1 MMEKRN
7 RLAVTG
13 VAIADCLGDDGIE
26 NNFNRYMA
34 DDTSKP
40 MDIENIKKSIVEKGL
55 LRKALTKYYDR
66 SSMTVIDL
74 VDKAINMADLDVK
87 SDTEAPI
94 MTGTTRGPIT
104 STLEYF
110 KLYWFEKWKEEF
122 EEDPQKKQEIYLGLI
137 NKFKRMNPYFLLNVN
152 VDFIQ
157 TQLSAHYGINGPVFQ
172 SAATCSSG
180 IYLLDIAKAYLER
193 GNKYAILTGYEQLDA
208 HELTR
213 WFFMSLGAAAPS
225 GVCKPFDKNR
235 DGTVLKNSYAA
246 MIVEREDEA
255 KKRGAKILA
264 YVEDVRNRND
274 AGHAL
279 APAEDGKAYRIA
291 LESLMKDKDITYDDI
306 DYVNAHATG
315 TPRGDE
321 IELNT
326 LKDYLKKDTVVSALK
341 GHIGHAMGA
350 CSLAELT
357 YTIMMMNKGIALHT
371 AHLKDPCDDY
381 FNLITKPKEMQI
393 NYALK
398 NSFGFGGRSSVAL
411 LSKAD

>member
-1 MMEKRN
+1 MT

-13 VAIADCLGDDGIE
+13 VAIADCMGSDGIE
-26 NNFNRYMA
+26 NNFDRYMK
-34 DDTSKP
+34 DDTSVS
-40 MDIENIKKSIVEKGL
+40 MDIDKIKESVVEKGL

-66 SSMTVIDL
+66 STMTALDL
-74 VDKAINMADLDVK
+74 VDKAKAMADIDFK
-87 SDTEAPI
+87 SDIEAPI

-104 STLEYF
+104 TTLEYF
-110 KLYWFEKWKEEF
+110 QAYWFEKWKEEA
-122 EEDPQKKQEIYLGLI
+122 EEDPAKKVEIYQGLI
-137 NKFKRMNPYFLLNVN
+137 KKFKRMNPYFLLNVN
-152 VDFIQ
+152 IDFLQ
-157 TQLSAHYGINGPVFQ
+157 TEISRIYGLHGPVYQ

-180 IYLLDIAKAYLER
+180 IYLLDMAKAYLER

-213 WFFMSLGAAAPS
+213 WFFMSLGAAAPD
-225 GVCKPFDKNR
+225 GICRPFDKNR
-235 DGTVLKNSYAA
+235 TGTVLRNSYAA

-255 KKRGAKILA
+255 KKRGANILC

-274 AGHAL
+274 AGHPM
-279 APAEDGKAYRIA
+279 APADDGKAYRMA

-326 LKDYLKKDTVVSALK
+326 LKDYLPKGTTVSALK

-350 CSLAELT
+350 CSLAEIT
-357 YTIMMMNKGIALHT
+357 YTCMMMNKGIALHT
-371 AHLKDPCDDY
+371 ANLKDPCDDY
-381 FNLITKPKEMQI
+381 FDLITKPKEMQI

-411 LSKAD
+411 ISKAD

>member
-1 MMEKRN
+1 MT

-13 VAIADCLGDDGIE
+13 VAIADCMGSDGIE
-26 NNFNRYMA
+26 NNFDRYMK
-34 DDTSKP
+34 DDTSVS
-40 MDIENIKKSIVEKGL
+40 MDIDAIKKSIVEKGL
-55 LRKALTKYYDR
+55 LRKAMTKYYDR
-66 SSMTVIDL
+66 STMTALDL
-74 VDKAINMADLDVK
+74 VDKAKAMADIDFK
-87 SDTEAPI
+87 SDIEAPI

-104 STLEYF
+104 TTLEYF
-110 KLYWFEKWKEEF
+110 QAYWFEKWKEEH
-122 EEDPQKKQEIYLGLI
+122 EEDPAKKAEIYQGLI
-137 NKFKRMNPYFLLNVN
+137 KKFKRMNPYFLLNVN
-152 VDFIQ
+152 IDFLQ
-157 TQLSAHYGINGPVFQ
+157 TEISRIYGLHGPVYQ

-180 IYLLDIAKAYLER
+180 IYLLDMAKAYLDR

-213 WFFMSLGAAAPS
+213 WFFMSLGAAAPD
-225 GVCKPFDKNR
+225 GVCRPFDKNR
-235 DGTVLKNSYAA
+235 TGTVLRNSYAA

-255 KKRGAKILA
+255 KKRGANILC

-274 AGHAL
+274 AGHPM
-279 APAEDGKAYRIA
+279 APADDGKAYRMA

-326 LKDYLKKDTVVSALK
+326 LKDYLPKGTTISALK

-350 CSLAELT
+350 CTLAEIT
-357 YTIMMMNKGIALHT
+357 YTCMMMNKGIALHT
-371 AHLKDPCDDY
+371 ANLKDPCDDY
-381 FNLITKPKEMQI
+381 FDLITKPKEMQI

>member
-1 MMEKRN
+1 MT

-13 VAIADCLGDDGIE
+13 VAIADCMGSDGIE
-26 NNFNRYMA
+26 NNFDRYMK
-34 DDTSKP
+34 DDTSVS
-40 MDIENIKKSIVEKGL
+40 MDIDKIKESVVEKGL

-66 SSMTVIDL
+66 STMTALDL
-74 VDKAINMADLDVK
+74 VDKAKAMADIDFK
-87 SDTEAPI
+87 SDIEAPI

-104 STLEYF
+104 TTLEYF
-110 KLYWFEKWKEEF
+110 QAYWFEKWKEEA
-122 EEDPQKKQEIYLGLI
+122 EEDHAKKAEIYQGLI
-137 NKFKRMNPYFLLNVN
+137 KKFKRMNPYFLLNVN
-152 VDFIQ
+152 IDFLQ
-157 TQLSAHYGINGPVFQ
+157 TEISRIYGLHGPVYQ

-180 IYLLDIAKAYLER
+180 IYLLDMAKAYLER

-213 WFFMSLGAAAPS
+213 WFFMSLGAAAPD
-225 GVCKPFDKNR
+225 GICRPFDKNR
-235 DGTVLKNSYAA
+235 TGTVLRNSYAA

-255 KKRGAKILA
+255 KKRGANILC

-274 AGHAL
+274 AGHPM
-279 APAEDGKAYRIA
+279 APADDGKAYRMA

-326 LKDYLKKDTVVSALK
+326 LKDYLPKGTTVSALK

-350 CSLAELT
+350 CSLAEIT
-357 YTIMMMNKGIALHT
+357 YTCMMMNKGIALHT
-371 AHLKDPCDDY
+371 ANLNDPCDDY
-381 FNLITKPKEMQI
+381 FDLITKPKEMEI

-411 LSKAD
+411 ISKAD

>member
-1 MMEKRN
+1 MT

-13 VAIADCLGDDGIE
+13 VAIADCMGSDGIE
-26 NNFNRYMA
+26 NNFDRYMK
-34 DDTSKP
+34 DDTSVS
-40 MDIENIKKSIVEKGL
+40 MDIDAIKSSIVEKGL
-55 LRKALTKYYDR
+55 LRKAMTKYYDR
-66 SSMTVIDL
+66 STMTVLDL
-74 VDKAINMADLDVK
+74 VDKAKNMADIDFK
-87 SDTEAPI
+87 SDIEAPI

-104 STLEYF
+104 TTLEYF
-110 KLYWFEKWKEEF
+110 QSYWFEKWKEEH
-122 EEDPQKKQEIYLGLI
+122 EEDPAKKAEIYQGLI
-137 NKFKRMNPYFLLNVN
+137 KKFKRMNPYFLLNVN
-152 VDFIQ
+152 IDFLQ
-157 TQLSAHYGINGPVFQ
+157 TEISRIYGLHGPVYQ

-180 IYLLDIAKAYLER
+180 IYLLDMAKAYLER

-213 WFFMSLGAAAPS
+213 WFFMSLGAAAPD
-225 GVCKPFDKNR
+225 GVCRPFDKNR
-235 DGTVLKNSYAA
+235 TGTVLRNSYAA

-255 KKRGAKILA
+255 KKRGAKILC
-264 YVEDVRNRND
+264 YVDDVRNRND
-274 AGHAL
+274 AGHPM
-279 APAEDGKAYRIA
+279 APADDGKAYRMA

-326 LKDYLKKDTVVSALK
+326 LKDYLPKGTTISALK

-350 CSLAELT
+350 CTLAEIT
-357 YTIMMMNKGIALHT
+357 YTCMMMNKGIALHT
-371 AHLKDPCDDY
+371 ANLKDPCDDY
-381 FNLITKPKEMQI
+381 FDLITKPKEMQI

>member
-1 MMEKRN
+1 MT

-13 VAIADCLGDDGIE
+13 VAIADCMGSDGIE
-26 NNFNRYMA
+26 NNFDRYMK
-34 DDTSKP
+34 DDTSVS
-40 MDIENIKKSIVEKGL
+40 MDIDKIKESVVEKGL

-66 SSMTVIDL
+66 STMTALDL
-74 VDKAINMADLDVK
+74 VDKAKAMADIDFK
-87 SDTEAPI
+87 SDIEAPI

-104 STLEYF
+104 TTLEYF
-110 KLYWFEKWKEEF
+110 QAYWFEKWKEEH
-122 EEDPQKKQEIYLGLI
+122 EEDPAKKAEIYQGLI
-137 NKFKRMNPYFLLNVN
+137 KKFKRMNPYFLLNVN
-152 VDFIQ
+152 IDFLQ
-157 TQLSAHYGINGPVFQ
+157 TEISRIYGLHGPVYQ

-180 IYLLDIAKAYLER
+180 IYLLDMAKAYLDR

-213 WFFMSLGAAAPS
+213 WFFMSLGAAAPD
-225 GVCKPFDKNR
+225 GVCRPFDKNR
-235 DGTVLKNSYAA
+235 TGTVLRNSYAA

-255 KKRGAKILA
+255 KKRGANILC

-274 AGHAL
+274 AGHPM
-279 APAEDGKAYRIA
+279 APADDGKAYRMA

-326 LKDYLKKDTVVSALK
+326 LKDYLPKGTTISALK

-350 CSLAELT
+350 CTLAEIT
-357 YTIMMMNKGIALHT
+357 YTCMMMNKGIALHT
-371 AHLKDPCDDY
+371 ANLKDPCDDY
-381 FNLITKPKEMQI
+381 FDLITKPKEMQI

>member
-1 MMEKRN
+1 MT

-13 VAIADCLGDDGIE
+13 VAIADCMGSDGIE
-26 NNFNRYMA
+26 NNFDRYMK
-34 DDTSKP
+34 DDTSVS
-40 MDIENIKKSIVEKGL
+40 MDIDAIKSSIVEKGL
-55 LRKALTKYYDR
+55 LRKAMTKYYDR
-66 SSMTVIDL
+66 STMTVLDL
-74 VDKAINMADLDVK
+74 VDKAKNMADIDFK
-87 SDTEAPI
+87 SDIEAPI

-104 STLEYF
+104 TTLEYF
-110 KLYWFEKWKEEF
+110 QSYWFEKWKEEH
-122 EEDPQKKQEIYLGLI
+122 EEDPAKKAEIYQGLI
-137 NKFKRMNPYFLLNVN
+137 KKFKRMNPYFLLNVN
-152 VDFIQ
+152 IDFLQ
-157 TQLSAHYGINGPVFQ
+157 TEISRIYGLHGPVYQ

-180 IYLLDIAKAYLER
+180 IYLLDMAKAYLER

-213 WFFMSLGAAAPS
+213 WFFMSLGAAAPD
-225 GVCKPFDKNR
+225 GVCRPFDKNR
-235 DGTVLKNSYAA
+235 TGTVLRNSYAA

-255 KKRGAKILA
+255 KKRGAKILC
-264 YVEDVRNRND
+264 YVDDVRNRND
-274 AGHAL
+274 AGHPM
-279 APAEDGKAYRIA
+279 APADDGKAYRMA

-326 LKDYLKKDTVVSALK
+326 LKDYLPKGTTISALK

-350 CSLAELT
+350 CTLAEIT
-357 YTIMMMNKGIALHT
+357 YTCMMMNKGIALHT
-371 AHLKDPCDDY
+371 ANLKDPCDDY
-381 FNLITKPKEMQI
+381 FELITKPKEMQI

>member
-1 MMEKRN
+1 MT

-13 VAIADCLGDDGIE
+13 VAIADCMGSDGIE
-26 NNFNRYMA
+26 NNFDRYMK
-34 DDTSKP
+34 DDTSVS
-40 MDIENIKKSIVEKGL
+40 MDIDAIKRSIVEKGL
-55 LRKALTKYYDR
+55 LRKAMTKYYDR
-66 SSMTVIDL
+66 STMTALDL
-74 VDKAINMADLDVK
+74 VDKAKAMADIDFK
-87 SDTEAPI
+87 SDIEAPI

-104 STLEYF
+104 TTLEYF
-110 KLYWFEKWKEEF
+110 QAYWFEKWKEEH
-122 EEDPQKKQEIYLGLI
+122 EEDPAKKAEIYQGLI
-137 NKFKRMNPYFLLNVN
+137 KKFKRMNPYFLLNVN
-152 VDFIQ
+152 IDFLQ
-157 TQLSAHYGINGPVFQ
+157 TEISRIYGLHGPVYQ

-180 IYLLDIAKAYLER
+180 IYLLDMAKAYLDR

-213 WFFMSLGAAAPS
+213 WFFMSLGAAAPD
-225 GVCKPFDKNR
+225 GVCRPFDKNR
-235 DGTVLKNSYAA
+235 TGTVLRNSYAA

-255 KKRGAKILA
+255 KKRGANILC

-274 AGHAL
+274 AGHPM
-279 APAEDGKAYRIA
+279 APADDGKAYRMA

-326 LKDYLKKDTVVSALK
+326 LKDYLPKGTTISALK

-350 CSLAELT
+350 CTLAEIT
-357 YTIMMMNKGIALHT
+357 YTCMMMNKGIALHT
-371 AHLKDPCDDY
+371 ANLKDPCDDY
-381 FNLITKPKEMQI
+381 FDLITKPKEMQI

>member
-1 MMEKRN
+1 
-7 RLAVTG
+7 
-13 VAIADCLGDDGIE
+13 
-26 NNFNRYMA
+26 
-34 DDTSKP
+34 
-40 MDIENIKKSIVEKGL
+40 
-55 LRKALTKYYDR
+55 
-66 SSMTVIDL
+66 
-74 VDKAINMADLDVK
+74 
-87 SDTEAPI
+87 

-104 STLEYF
+104 TTLEYF
-110 KLYWFEKWKEEF
+110 QAYWFEKWKEEA
-122 EEDPQKKQEIYLGLI
+122 EEDPAKKAEIYQGLI
-137 NKFKRMNPYFLLNVN
+137 KKFKRMNPYFLLNVN
-152 VDFIQ
+152 IDFLQ
-157 TQLSAHYGINGPVFQ
+157 TEISRIYGLHGPVYQ

-180 IYLLDIAKAYLER
+180 IYLLDMAKAYLER

-213 WFFMSLGAAAPS
+213 WFFMSLGAAAPD
-225 GVCKPFDKNR
+225 GICRPFDKNR
-235 DGTVLKNSYAA
+235 TGTVLRNSYAA

-255 KKRGAKILA
+255 KKRGANILC

-274 AGHAL
+274 AGHPM
-279 APAEDGKAYRIA
+279 APADDGKAYRMA

-326 LKDYLKKDTVVSALK
+326 LKDYLPKGTTVSALK

-350 CSLAELT
+350 CSLAEIT
-357 YTIMMMNKGIALHT
+357 YTCMMMNKGIALHT
-371 AHLKDPCDDY
+371 ANLKDPCDDY
-381 FNLITKPKEMQI
+381 FDLITKPKEMQI

-411 LSKAD
+411 ISKAD

>member
-1 MMEKRN
+1 MT

-13 VAIADCLGDDGIE
+13 VAIADCMGSDGIE
-26 NNFNRYMA
+26 NNFDRYMK
-34 DDTSKP
+34 DDTSVS
-40 MDIENIKKSIVEKGL
+40 MDIDKIKESVVEKGL

-66 SSMTVIDL
+66 STMTALDL
-74 VDKAINMADLDVK
+74 VDKAKAMADIDFK
-87 SDTEAPI
+87 SDIEAPI

-104 STLEYF
+104 TTLEYF
-110 KLYWFEKWKEEF
+110 QAYWFEKWKEEH
-122 EEDPQKKQEIYLGLI
+122 EEDPAKKAEIYQGLI
-137 NKFKRMNPYFLLNVN
+137 KKFKRMNPYFLLNVN
-152 VDFIQ
+152 IDFLQ
-157 TQLSAHYGINGPVFQ
+157 TEISRIYGLHGPVYQ

-180 IYLLDIAKAYLER
+180 IYLLDMAKAYLER

-213 WFFMSLGAAAPS
+213 WFFMSLGAAAPD
-225 GVCKPFDKNR
+225 GICRPFDKNR
-235 DGTVLKNSYAA
+235 TGTVLRNSYAA

-255 KKRGAKILA
+255 KKRGANILC

-274 AGHAL
+274 AGHPM
-279 APAEDGKAYRIA
+279 APADDGKAYRMA

-326 LKDYLKKDTVVSALK
+326 LKDYLPKGTTVSALK

-350 CSLAELT
+350 CSLAEIT
-357 YTIMMMNKGIALHT
+357 YTCMMMNKGIALHT
-371 AHLKDPCDDY
+371 ANLKDPCDDY
-381 FNLITKPKEMQI
+381 FDLITKPKEMQI

-411 LSKAD
+411 ISKAD

>member
-1 MMEKRN
+1 MT

-13 VAIADCLGDDGIE
+13 VAIADCMGSDGIE
-26 NNFNRYMA
+26 NNFDRYMK
-34 DDTSKP
+34 DDTSVS
-40 MDIENIKKSIVEKGL
+40 MDIDKIKESVVEKGL

-66 SSMTVIDL
+66 STMTALDL
-74 VDKAINMADLDVK
+74 VDKAKAMADIDFK
-87 SDTEAPI
+87 SDIEAPI

-104 STLEYF
+104 TTLEYF
-110 KLYWFEKWKEEF
+110 QAYWFEKWKEEH
-122 EEDPQKKQEIYLGLI
+122 EEDPAKKAEIYQGLI
-137 NKFKRMNPYFLLNVN
+137 KKFKRMNPYFLLNVN
-152 VDFIQ
+152 IDFLQ
-157 TQLSAHYGINGPVFQ
+157 TEISRIYGLHGPVYQ

-180 IYLLDIAKAYLER
+180 IYLLDMAKAYLER

-213 WFFMSLGAAAPS
+213 WFFMSLGAAAPD
-225 GVCKPFDKNR
+225 GVCRPFDKNR
-235 DGTVLKNSYAA
+235 TGTVLRNSYAA

-255 KKRGAKILA
+255 KKRGANILC

-274 AGHAL
+274 AGHPM
-279 APAEDGKAYRIA
+279 APADDGKAYRMA

-326 LKDYLKKDTVVSALK
+326 LKDYLPKGTTISALK

-350 CSLAELT
+350 CTLAEIT
-357 YTIMMMNKGIALHT
+357 YTCMMMNKGIALHT
-371 AHLKDPCDDY
+371 ANLKDPCDDY
-381 FNLITKPKEMQI
+381 FDLITKPKEMQI

>member
-1 MMEKRN
+1 MT

-13 VAIADCLGDDGIE
+13 VAIADCMGSDGIE
-26 NNFNRYMA
+26 NNFDRYMK
-34 DDTSKP
+34 DDTSVS
-40 MDIENIKKSIVEKGL
+40 MDIDKIKESVVEKGL

-66 SSMTVIDL
+66 STMTALDL
-74 VDKAINMADLDVK
+74 VDKAKAMADIDFK
-87 SDTEAPI
+87 SDIEAPI

-104 STLEYF
+104 TTLEYF
-110 KLYWFEKWKEEF
+110 QAYWFEKWKEEA
-122 EEDPQKKQEIYLGLI
+122 EEDPAKKAEIYQGLI
-137 NKFKRMNPYFLLNVN
+137 KKFKRMNPYFLLNVN
-152 VDFIQ
+152 IDFLQ
-157 TQLSAHYGINGPVFQ
+157 TEISRIYGLHGPVYQ

-180 IYLLDIAKAYLER
+180 IYLLDMAKAYLER

-213 WFFMSLGAAAPS
+213 WFFMSLGAAAPD
-225 GVCKPFDKNR
+225 GICRPFDKNR
-235 DGTVLKNSYAA
+235 TGTVLRNSYAA

-255 KKRGAKILA
+255 KKRGANILC

-274 AGHAL
+274 AGHPM
-279 APAEDGKAYRIA
+279 APADDGKAYRMA

-326 LKDYLKKDTVVSALK
+326 LKDYLPKGTTVSALK

-350 CSLAELT
+350 CSLAEIT
-357 YTIMMMNKGIALHT
+357 YTCMMMNKGIALHT
-371 AHLKDPCDDY
+371 ANLKDPCDDY
-381 FNLITKPKEMQI
+381 FDLITKPKEMQI

-411 LSKAD
+411 ISKAD